1 MKLLIHFV
9 TVCCVSLKPCS
20 MFLRISGRS
29 SAFLLAA
36 TQILLS
42 RQHTIEE
49 AVLPLGFTRSLSLSL
64 AT

>member
-1 MKLLIHFV
+1 VKLLIHFV

-29 SAFLLAA
+29 SAFLLEA
-36 TQILLS
+36 TRILMS
-42 RQHTIEE
+42 RHHTIEE
-49 AVLPLGFTRSLSLSL
+49 AVLSLGFTRSLSLLL